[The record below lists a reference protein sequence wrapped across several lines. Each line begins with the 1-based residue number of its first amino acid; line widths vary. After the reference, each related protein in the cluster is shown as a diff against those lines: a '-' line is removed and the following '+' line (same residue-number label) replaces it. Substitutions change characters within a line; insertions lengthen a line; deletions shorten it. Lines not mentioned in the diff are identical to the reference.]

1 MKPDPEKG
9 VKCYVNAQSLGEW
22 NQYEGKDPGLFLF
35 RMVYV
40 IIYDN
45 FLIIW
50 VRRIQTEI
58 TLSTPEAEYI
68 SISQEMR
75 DVLPFVNLIN

>member
-22 NQYEGKDPGLFLF
+22 NKYEGKDPGLFLF